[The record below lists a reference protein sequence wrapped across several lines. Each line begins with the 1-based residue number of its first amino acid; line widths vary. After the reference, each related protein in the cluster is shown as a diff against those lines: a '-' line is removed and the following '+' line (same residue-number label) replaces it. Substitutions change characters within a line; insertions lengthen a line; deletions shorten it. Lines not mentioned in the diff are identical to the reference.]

1 MENYLGFKYSEVVA
15 DAGYESEE
23 NYLFIEKNG
32 QTAYIKPQNYEI
44 SKTRKYKK
52 NISRRENMEYHADRY
67 ICRNGRELTVTN
79 ERRSKTT
86 IGYVSGKMQ

>member
-1 MENYLGFKYSEVVA
+1 MRFRKPEN
-15 DAGYESEE
+15 
-23 NYLFIEKNG
+23 
-32 QTAYIKPQNYEI
+32 T
-44 SKTRKYKK
+44 KK
-52 NISRRENMEYHADRY
+52 DISRRENMEYHADRDSY